1 MKYEVIIYW
10 SDADNVFV
18 AEVPD
23 LPGCMTHG
31 STYEEAARNVQE
43 AMAGWLKSWADL
55 GRPVPQPRQRALS
68 A

>member
-10 SDADNVFV
+10 SDEDDVFI

-43 AMAGWLKSWADL
+43 AMAGWLVAWSEL
-55 GRPVPQPRQRALS
+55 GRPIPPPRQRALS